1 MKSLNRRSF
10 TSIAVVTIS
19 ALTLSGPLAQAAV
32 DTQPKGEASGATPKK
47 NRESC
52 LYSRSVHDWRT
63 LDDSN
68 LVVWAPND
76 RQAYHVKLIFP
87 LFSARYE
94 YRLAFID
101 GDRDGRLCGYG
112 RDSVGETDRSAAGQR
127 SSITS
132 ITRLDAESIAKLE
145 EKYKTKLT
153 PQPRKKK
160 SPASVETPQTP
171 PVEAT

>member
-1 MKSLNRRSF
+1 MQTLIRYSLF
-10 TSIAVVTIS
+10 AIS
-19 ALTLSGPLAQAAV
+19 VMAMTGAQCAQAAI
-32 DTQPKGEASGATPKK
+32 DEQAKSEAPADKPKA
-47 NRESC
+47 NLESC
-52 LYSRSVHDWRT
+52 FFSRFVHDWRT
-63 LDDSN
+63 LDDRN
-68 LVVWAPND
+68 LIVWAPNN
-76 RQAYHVKLIFP
+76 RQAYHVQLIFP

-101 GDRDGRLCGYG
+101 GDRDGRLCGHG
-112 RDSVGETDRSAAGQR
+112 RDSIGETDRSAAGQR

-160 SPASVETPQTP
+160 TPETAETSEASQD
-171 PVEAT
+171 EATH